1 MSDVW
6 LFLKEFARNPGQLGA
21 VTPSSRKLAES
32 VVAAAG
38 LTDEQII
45 VELGAGTGPF
55 TRAVREAVPSATFVA
70 LEPSEPMAKRLRE
83 QMPDLDVDGRY
94 ASELRA
100 ILSDREL
107 PHCDRVI
114 SGLPWAVFP
123 DEAQRQTL
131 RAVCDCLT
139 PDGRF
144 VTFQYVHSQVLP
156 AARKFRALLDEHFE
170 RVQKSEVTWRNV
182 PPAFLFV
189 CEGARGQG

>member
-21 VTPSSRKLAES
+21 VTPSSRKLAAS
-32 VVAAAG
+32 VVEAAG
-38 LTDEQII
+38 LSDDQII

-70 LEPSEPMAKRLRE
+70 LEPSEPLAVRLRE

-100 ILSDREL
+100 ILDDREL
-107 PHCDRVI
+107 PHCHRVI

-139 PDGRF
+139 ADGRF

-156 AARKFRALLDEHFE
+156 AARKFRELLDEHFE
-170 RVQKSEVTWRNV
+170 SVQKSKITWRNV

-189 CEGARGQG
+189 CERAKG